1 MPTYDLKARERL
13 PTLFEVL
20 NRRTQSPVDLWSF
33 YVYMREQHRGVDYL
47 DFWLDVVQHLS
58 LCRHYVR
65 SLRQSVLANSDRDG
79 SSRAS
84 SVLLDTLIQEGTLD
98 DTDSHRLSAFLRG
111 EDPAENGT
119 LYRLSALLDAMNMKE
134 QGIADLHSPVSRT
147 DNFIS
152 RVNQQQAF
160 APTNDDADG
169 ADEFDY
175 NEKSR
180 NNNAPIVPGPSS
192 GFIGSGDSYVSR
204 ESLDNRS
211 FYSTRGSQPHLPLE
225 SSSPARS
232 QRGGLGQSQ
241 QHYPNDGYRQVSQ
254 GSSLGEP
261 RRSQVSADQRV
272 LSTNGD
278 TIERLF
284 PRRNNDIND
293 TGSFVTRQDIRQ
305 SSHRILVTYFI
316 PGAERE
322 LVLPARIM
330 MSVKQAI
337 EIDSRD
343 DPEVFD
349 EAREYVF
356 QAMERDAFPAF
367 LATKALG
374 NLSPAGS
381 LVRLIIGLF
390 GLFAAFWVAFVLIF
404 LDWHPKITRLWLILP
419 FGIGSYC
426 IFSSLYNLDPLMAVI
441 GYGEGNSPKSIVP
454 IQEPYVRN
462 LLLKRSL
469 YVFGVVVLIAA
480 IFVIIFG
487 LVPGKRL

>member
-65 SLRQSVLANSDRDG
+65 SLRQSIMANSERDG
-79 SSRAS
+79 SSRTS

-111 EDPAENGT
+111 EDSAQNGT

-134 QGIADLHSPVSRT
+134 QGIAELHSPVSRT

-152 RVNQQQAF
+152 RVNQQQAI
-160 APTNDDADG
+160 APTNDDGD
-169 ADEFDY
+169 DFDY
-175 NEKSR
+175 NEKHR
-180 NNNAPIVPGPSS
+180 NNAPIVPGPSS
-192 GFIGSGDSYVSR
+192 GFIGSGDSPVSR
-204 ESLDNRS
+204 DSLDNRS
-211 FYSTRGSQPHLPLE
+211 FYSARGGSQPHLPLD
-225 SSSPARS
+225 SSPVRS
-232 QRGGLGQSQ
+232 QRGGQGQ
-241 QHYPNDGYRQVSQ
+241 QHYPNDGYRRVSQ
-254 GSSLGEP
+254 GTSQAEP
-261 RRSQVSADQRV
+261 RRSQAGEQRA
-272 LSTNGD
+272 LSMNGE

-337 EIDSRD
+337 EVDGRD

-381 LVRLIIGLF
+381 LVRLIFGLF
-390 GLFAAFWVAFVLIF
+390 SLFAAFWVGFVLIF
-404 LDWHPKITRLWLILP
+404 LDWQPKITRLWLILP

-426 IFSSLYNLDPLMAVI
+426 IFSSLYNLDPIMATI
-441 GYGEGNSPKSIVP
+441 GFSESNSPKNIVP
-454 IQEPYVRN
+454 IQEPYVKK

-469 YVFGVVVLIAA
+469 YVFTVVVVTAA
-480 IFVIIFG
+480 IFVIIFA

>member
-20 NRRTQSPVDLWSF
+20 NRRTQSPVDLWAF

-65 SLRQSVLANSDRDG
+65 SLRQSILANSEHGG
-79 SSRAS
+79 SSRTS

-111 EDPAENGT
+111 EDPLNNGT
-119 LYRLSALLDAMNMKE
+119 VYRLSVLLDAMNMKE
-134 QGIADLHSPVSRT
+134 QGIAELHSPVSRT

-152 RVNQQQAF
+152 RVNQQAN
-160 APTNDDADG
+160 APTNDDD
-169 ADEFDY
+169 DY
-175 NEKSR
+175 NNEKQ
-180 NNNAPIVPGPSS
+180 PPLIVPGRSS
-192 GFIGSGDSYVSR
+192 GFMGSCDSPISR
-204 ESLDNRS
+204 ESVDNPS
-211 FYSTRGSQPHLPLE
+211 FYSARGSQPHLPLD
-225 SSSPARS
+225 SPRSGRS
-232 QRGGLGQSQ
+232 QIAVAS
-241 QHYPNDGYRQVSQ
+241 DGYRGVSQ
-254 GSSLGEP
+254 ATSYGDPNPRLSQAGDQQALSMNGE
-261 RRSQVSADQRV
+261 
-272 LSTNGD
+272 

-284 PRRNNDIND
+284 PRRNNDMND

-330 MSVKQAI
+330 MAVKQAI
-337 EIDSRD
+337 EVDGRD

-356 QAMERDAFPAF
+356 QAMERDAFPGF
-367 LATKALG
+367 LAAKALG

-381 LVRLIIGLF
+381 LVRLIVGLIS
-390 GLFAAFWVAFVLIF
+390 LFAAFWVGFILIF
-404 LDWHPKITRLWLILP
+404 LDWQPKVTRLWLIIP
-419 FGIGSYC
+419 FGVGSYC
-426 IFSSLYNLDPLMAVI
+426 IFSSLYNLDPLMTII
-441 GYGEGNSPKSIVP
+441 GFSESNSVKHIVR
-454 IQEPYVRN
+454 IKEPYVRR
-462 LLLKRSL
+462 LLVKRAL

-480 IFVIIFG
+480 VFLIIFA